1 MVHQKERE
9 SYPQRVGLAILVVV
23 PTVHFGVGSVLA
35 VAAAALGRS
44 LTAAVV
50 ASNLGQWSIT
60 FGYHAFATTRNPPRA
75 VFSRG
80 N

>member
-50 ASNLGQWSIT
+50 ASNLG
-60 FGYHAFATTRNPPRA
+60 
-75 VFSRG
+75 
-80 N
+80 

>member
-60 FGYHAFATTRNPPRA
+60 FGYHVCYHAQSTTGGVQQR
-75 VFSRG
+75 
-80 N
+80 

>member
-23 PTVHFGVGSVLA
+23 LTVHFGVGSVLA
-35 VAAAALGRS
+35 VAAALGWRP
-44 LTAAVV
+44 AAAI

-60 FGYHAFATTRNPPRA
+60 FATTRNPPRA

>member
-60 FGYHAFATTRNPPRA
+60 FATTRNPLWA
-75 VFSRG
+75 VSAEVADTR
-80 N
+80 

>member
-60 FGYHAFATTRNPPRA
+60 LRYHAQSTAGG
-75 VFSRG
+75 VSRG
-80 N
+80 Y

>member
-9 SYPQRVGLAILVVV
+9 SYPQRAGLAILVVV

-50 ASNLGQWSIT
+50 ASNLGQWSIP
-60 FGYHAFATTRNPPRA
+60 FGYHACYHAQSTTGGVQQR
-75 VFSRG
+75 
-80 N
+80 